1 MRPPGSWRALLQPRL
16 DPVDVMLRLCEC
28 LTANRAPPSPESL
41 AVALAGAEY
50 TPLGLPGAWQLSC
63 SALTPSSRPCPVL
76 PPSSPLLPP
85 PPLSHPLPRH
95 HQTLYRDVVPSYRK
109 HALRG
114 YELYFHLLCWP
125 VPAILAG
132 AATWLGYLGDAGS
145 WCALSLVYTFQYL
158 VCFYLPLLIAF
169 TFNLLT
175 YAAVLAHSRER
186 RVSRITSLYLL
197 GFAVV
202 WLPSLLCRLHVYLS
216 GSKAPPFTLAALEAF
231 CMPLQGA
238 LNALVYGW
246 SLPAIRDVYRAMLLG
261 TDRLE
266 LGDDRARPPSAR
278 PDYSPPQPSTLIGYS
293 AAPSLPPSPP
303 PPQPTWSPSPP
314 PFLPD
319 GESQPKLQWQLP
331 SLADAAGRTTAASD
345 LCP

>member
-1 MRPPGSWRALLQPRL
+1 MPLILPHRYIVLASALLSLVGACVIIFSALRFRELSKRFFAIRL
-16 DPVDVMLRLCEC
+16 IFFLAVTDCFAALFNILGAFVDVDALLRPSGKVPFLCVLQAVGVLYFNLASILWTSC
-28 LTANRAPPSPESL
+28 FAFVSASQPTARRPARILGRGARWRRIHAIGTAGCMAALLLRAHPFFPSLPRPSPL
-41 AVALAGAEY
+41 
-50 TPLGLPGAWQLSC
+50 
-63 SALTPSSRPCPVL
+63 L
-76 PPSSPLLPP
+76 PPSPP

-238 LNALVYGW
+238 LNTGLRLVAARHPRR
-246 SLPAIRDVYRAMLLG
+246 LPCDAPRDR
-261 TDRLE
+261 
-266 LGDDRARPPSAR
+266 
-278 PDYSPPQPSTLIGYS
+278 SP
-293 AAPSLPPSPP
+293 
-303 PPQPTWSPSPP
+303 
-314 PFLPD
+314 
-319 GESQPKLQWQLP
+319 
-331 SLADAAGRTTAASD
+331 
-345 LCP
+345 